1 MFNTHHT
8 PEELEKRVI
17 RKTDYIPCE
26 EAFVDT
32 PLPGREGKKNYCIIG
47 AGVTESERQFV
58 HLREPH
64 GFNVGGVSLPT
75 GKINSLHSHLTAEV
89 FLVARGDWRFFW
101 GHNGDDGEVVLSPGD
116 IISIPAGTFRAFE
129 SVGSDDNFMFSFLGE
144 DDPGHVTW
152 SNDVIEQAAEY
163 GLFLSKD
170 GMLIDTSKGETIA
183 EGSEVLKPLSTEQLL
198 RYNRTSPAEMAAR
211 IYNVKRSAGRAEAFA
226 DCSLAGGD
234 KQYHMIIGEGALEIG
249 DRRAHILNP
258 HAFSL
263 GAITAEPG
271 NGFLAHSMNVPQV
284 LVVGEGRWR
293 VRLGQEPFEIE
304 AEDTVSIPVGMERE
318 IQCIGDQAGI
328 LYLAYG
334 GNQRVTLDWSA
345 GVREALGTSKDI
357 NSQTHPVCNDDQY
370 SDRAA

>member
-1 MFNTHHT
+1 MFTTHYT
-8 PEELEKRVI
+8 PEELQKRVI
-17 RKTDYIPCE
+17 RKSDYIACE

-32 PLPGREGKKNYCIIG
+32 YLPGREGKKNYCIIG
-47 AGVTESERQFV
+47 AGVTESDRQVV
-58 HLREPH
+58 HLREAH

-89 FLVARGDWRFFW
+89 FLVVRGDWNFFW
-101 GHNGDDGEVVLSPGD
+101 GHNGDDGEMVLSPGD

-152 SNDVIEQAAEY
+152 SNDVIEQAAECGIY
-163 GLFLSKD
+163 LSKD
-170 GMLIDTSKGETIA
+170 GMLIDTSKGQNIA
-183 EGSEVLKPLSTEQLL
+183 AGIEVLKPLSTEQLL

-211 IYNVKRSAGRAEAFA
+211 IYNVNRSAGRSEAFA
-226 DCSLAGGD
+226 DCALAGGA
-234 KQYHMIIGEGALEIG
+234 KQYHMIIGEGAHEFG
-249 DRRAHILNP
+249 NCRAHILNP

-271 NGFLAHSMNVPQV
+271 NGFLAHSVNVPQV

-293 VRLGQEPFEIE
+293 VTMGRESFDIE
-304 AEDTVSIPVGMERE
+304 AEDTVSIPVGMQRE

-334 GNQRVTLDWSA
+334 GNQRVTLDWSPE
-345 GVREALGTSKDI
+345 VREALGTAKDTYSPQPI
-357 NSQTHPVCNDDQY
+357 CNDNRY
-370 SDRAA
+370 SIMAA